1 MDVCSSKTRCEVGIL
16 SASKPGKTSIT
27 TLITNTITFVVHCP
41 VLDDPAPDD
50 VIDGDGSRVGDLGDL
65 EPLGVLEEGEEL
77 PIGDRI
83 E

>member
-1 MDVCSSKTRCEVGIL
+1 M
-16 SASKPGKTSIT
+16 
-27 TLITNTITFVVHCP
+27 TNTQSLSSYIAL

-50 VIDGDGSRVGDLGDL
+50 VVDGDGSRVGDLSDL

>member
-1 MDVCSSKTRCEVGIL
+1 M
-16 SASKPGKTSIT
+16 
-27 TLITNTITFVVHCP
+27 TNIQSLLTHIAL
-41 VLDDPAPDD
+41 VLDDPAP
-50 VIDGDGSRVGDLGDL
+50 VVVVDGDGSRVGDLGDL